1 MEVIKVK
8 GYGELSK
15 RVASIVAEQISKK
28 PDSVLCLP
36 TGATPLGMYKELVKM
51 EIDFSEVTTFNLD
64 EYVGLGKEDKESYH
78 YYMFHRLFDHIN
90 IKKENINMLDGKAK
104 DLKKECEEYERKIA
118 QKGIDLLFLGIGVN
132 GHIGMNEPGTSFSS
146 ETHVV
151 NLSEETRKQ
160 NSKYF
165 EGKEMPLQAMTMG
178 IRTLMEA
185 KKIILMASGKSKAE
199 IISRLIK
206 EGVSYSLP
214 ASVLKMHKNAT
225 LLVDGEAAELLK

>member
-15 RVASIVAEQISKK
+15 RAASIVAEQISKK

-225 LLVDGEAAELLK
+225 LLVDGEAANLLK